1 MKESCDLPVIV
12 TMTFNEDGRTLTGT
26 DPVTALITLQSLG
39 ADAVGCNCSTGPE
52 KMAEFIAAMKPYAKV
67 PLVAKPNAGL
77 PRLVDGKTV
86 FDLPPE
92 EFGRY
97 VRPLIEQG
105 VGIIGGCCGTSPVYI
120 QTIVQNIRGC
130 GRP

>member
-1 MKESCDLPVIV
+1 M
-12 TMTFNEDGRTLTGT
+12 
-26 DPVTALITLQSLG
+26 TALITLQSLG
-39 ADAVGCNCSTGPE
+39 ADAVGRNCSTGPE
-52 KMAEFIAAMKPYAKV
+52 KMAGVYCGNETLRQSAVGGRF
-67 PLVAKPNAGL
+67 NAGL